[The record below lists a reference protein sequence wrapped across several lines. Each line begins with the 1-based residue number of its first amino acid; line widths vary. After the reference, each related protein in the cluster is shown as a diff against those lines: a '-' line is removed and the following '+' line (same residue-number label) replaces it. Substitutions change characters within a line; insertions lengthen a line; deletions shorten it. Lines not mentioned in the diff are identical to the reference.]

1 MNGADESGK
10 SDTKPDLGAMRTC
23 EDGAVASPAR
33 RRRLQ
38 VGEVFAGRFQ
48 VQAFVGAGKSGDVY
62 RALDTRLNRSIALK
76 LICSNWLAGPG
87 AQARFMQGVATARD
101 IRHSNVVVVYDAD
114 TFEHQSFLTMEYLEG
129 QNLRSWMR
137 EQFVL
142 QADCPLETAIAIVS
156 AILDGLEA
164 AHALGITHRELK
176 PENVF
181 LLGTPGQ
188 GVVRLKLLDFGI
200 AGAEA
205 YSPGSFGPALYM
217 APEERLAPETTEA
230 SADLYS
236 LSIIFYELL
245 VGVQPQYRWQP
256 PSEGRTDVPVAIDEL
271 IRKGLSFMP
280 GLRPQNV
287 EDYRVELGNGLG
299 KTAAPTA
306 PDAF

>member
-10 SDTKPDLGAMRTC
+10 NDNKPDLGAMRTC
-23 EDGAVASPAR
+23 DNGAVAGPAR
-33 RRRLQ
+33 ARLLQ
-38 VGEVFAGRFQ
+38 VGEMFAGRFQ

-76 LICSNWLAGPG
+76 LIRADWLAGPG
-87 AQARFMQGVATARD
+87 AQVRFMQGVATGRD

-129 QNLRSWMR
+129 QNLRAWMR
-137 EQFVL
+137 EQLRL
-142 QADCPLETAIAIVS
+142 QADCPIETAIAIVS

-181 LLGTPGQ
+181 LLGTPGP
-188 GVVRLKLLDFGI
+188 GVVRLKLLKFGI
-200 AGAEA
+200 AGAQA

-217 APEERLAPETTEA
+217 APEERLAPETTQA

-236 LSIIFYELL
+236 LSTMFFELL
-245 VGVQPQYRWQP
+245 IGVLPQYQWQP

-271 IRKGLSFMP
+271 IRKGLSVRP
-280 GLRPQNV
+280 ELRPQNV
-287 EDYRVELGNGLG
+287 EDYRVELGNALG
-299 KTAAPTA
+299 KRAR
-306 PDAF
+306 